1 MLRMLSVPN
10 KNSKELAVV
19 LSCRHKPWKLIIWC
33 CWLANEPRI
42 RTHEHSHCYAHCL
55 VTFSLPS
62 WFAQGS
68 YCIDVC
74 SGFTKRPLHS
84 KLKFVNSCWQTWDKI
99 WRRQWVLVF
108 LVFVVLREK
117 RNFKI
122 EDLRT
127 LGKARRSRPKNKAIV
142 IVFVEFAR

>member
-10 KNSKELAVV
+10 KNSKKLAVV

-142 IVFVEFAR
+142 TVFVEFAR